1 MSPQLLPSVHIRWSG
16 PYSAASLLKNENF
29 SLPDSGF
36 FQVCVPNEQSG
47 TSSLLFLGLCRGS
60 ITQTLRDQFTWMPQ
74 YLHQAE
80 VLVGIPEVLS
90 QPADQFSLGRTL
102 MERTRDFLVRL
113 AQPILNEVRPSATT
127 DAGSMPF
134 QVFNWGTKG
143 RLPEFAITG
152 ERERVMALRY
162 H

>member
-16 PYSAASLLKNENF
+16 PYSAASLLKNEQF
-29 SLPDSGF
+29 DLPDSGF
-36 FQVCVPNEQSG
+36 FQVCIPNDHPEG
-47 TSSLLFLGLCRGS
+47 SSLLFLGLCRGS
-60 ITQTLRDQFTWMPQ
+60 ITQTLRDQFAWMPQ
-74 YLHQAE
+74 HLNQAE

-90 QPADQFSLGRTL
+90 QATDQFSLGRTL
-102 MERTRDFLVRL
+102 MERTRDFLVRQ
-113 AQPILNEVRPSATT
+113 AQPILNESRSAFTPET
-127 DAGSMPF
+127 ESKPF

-162 H
+162 Q